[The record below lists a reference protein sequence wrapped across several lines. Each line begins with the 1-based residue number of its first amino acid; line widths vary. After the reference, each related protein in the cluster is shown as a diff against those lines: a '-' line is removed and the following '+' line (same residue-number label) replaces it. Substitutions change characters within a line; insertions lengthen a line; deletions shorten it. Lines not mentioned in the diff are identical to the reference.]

1 MLRDFWDYLVVPQ
14 HDRHLHLEF
23 GPQGHSTGA
32 FVVVPLAAKQG
43 SLPARRGILPGALAL
58 STQSINICARAKCSR
73 LPPLGE
79 LQVLVPSNEKQRNGS
94 KVSYYYN
101 YYPSWISHF

>member
-1 MLRDFWDYLVVPQ
+1 MGTQPIMSRDFWDYLVVPQ
-14 HDRHLHLEF
+14 HDCHLHLEF

-58 STQSINICARAKCSR
+58 LRNQSISVREQSVRDCLR
-73 LPPLGE
+73 LGE
-79 LQVLVPSNEKQRNGS
+79 LQGASAFE
-94 KVSYYYN
+94 
-101 YYPSWISHF
+101 